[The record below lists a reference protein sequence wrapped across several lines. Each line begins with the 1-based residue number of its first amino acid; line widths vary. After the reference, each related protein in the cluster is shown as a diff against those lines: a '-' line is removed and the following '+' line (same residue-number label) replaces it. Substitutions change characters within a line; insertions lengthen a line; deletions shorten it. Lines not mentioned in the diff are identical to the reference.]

1 MSDFVQFPDEVYTQ
15 AGNVFATFAGA
26 TAGFTLP
33 NARAMMWFAQLAYE
47 VDTTGGSSTASK
59 IDRIRT
65 LWEFQSVTTFR
76 ARAVSPVASFD
87 TTGVFGERADAIVL
101 SFAGTDPAVWETLA
115 TDFNPRIGPDNTHV
129 GFQAGFNA
137 ITNDVRSAVTLSQQR
152 NKPLFIAGH
161 SLGAALAALA
171 ARFAVSQ
178 NQAPRAVYAY
188 GMPRTGDA
196 AFQTAYNGALGDVTY
211 RLVHGRDL
219 VARVPMSFLNYR
231 HVGNVLPCVSNAK
244 FVAGN
249 LSTDRRD
256 QPDFDSDTFQALL
269 SAVSVAQSAH
279 FVRQLA
285 TFQIR
290 TDKEL
295 LQAMKDLLQPPG
307 HGPLGATFRAL
318 PPAIREHLQDR
329 YIAALAP

>member
-1 MSDFVQFPDEVYTQ
+1 MSDFVQFPEAVYTQ
-15 AGNVFATFAGA
+15 AGNVFATFVGA
-26 TAGFTLP
+26 ASGFTLP
-33 NARAMMWFAQLAYE
+33 NAKAMMWFAQLAYE
-47 VDTTGGSSTASK
+47 VDTSGGNRTAAK

-65 LWEFQSVTTFR
+65 LWQFEPVTTFR
-76 ARAVSPVASFD
+76 VRAVLADASFD
-87 TTGVFGERADAIVL
+87 TTGVFGERADAVVL

-115 TDFNPRIGPDNTHV
+115 TDFNPRIGPGNTHV
-129 GFQAGFNA
+129 GFQAA
-137 ITNDVRSAVTLSQQR
+137 MDAAVSDVRAAIALSQQR

-171 ARFAVSQ
+171 ARFAVAQ
-178 NQAPRAVYAY
+178 NHPPRAVYAY

-196 AFQTAYNGALGDVTY
+196 TFQSAYNGVLGDVTY
-211 RLVHGRDL
+211 RLVHGHDL
-219 VARVPMSFLNYR
+219 VARVPMSFLGYR

-256 QPDFDSDTFQALL
+256 QPDFDRDTFQALL

-279 FVRQLA
+279 FVRQLT

-329 YIAALAP
+329 YIAALTP